1 MPQLKTKMNTL
12 LAQLEHSSQCFKQ
25 NVSQY
30 MNLFK
35 KNQGMFQ
42 GIQKTYTP
50 RDGYPDDPTKQ
61 GTTRVAAT
69 VTEEFDWMKVNSLRP
84 YLEQLF
90 SVEATNSKG
99 ANTVELKVGNVSFG
113 HLTALEL
120 MRMKSVLT
128 DANFLEMLRTIPVRS
143 DASIWN
149 RSNNEEYASREVY
162 ESPLQTG
169 VVKTTVNEDIVLKDP
184 NIDPQHL
191 PANYQSKITQKR
203 TLVELGDYTM
213 QSFSGEWTQHQKAEL
228 LNRVSKLTE
237 AVIAALKD
245 VNDCEAVDSNLNVN
259 TFIDY
264 VFKA

>member
-1 MPQLKTKMNTL
+1 MQTKVKMNTL
-12 LAQLEHSSQCFKQ
+12 LAQVEHSAQCFKQ

-30 MNLFK
+30 INLFK

-42 GIQKTYTP
+42 GLQKTYTP
-50 RDGYPDDPTKQ
+50 RDGQPDDPTKQ

-69 VTEEFDWMKVNSLRP
+69 VTEEFDWMKSKTLRP

-90 SVEATNSKG
+90 AVESTNSKG

-113 HLTALEL
+113 NLTALEL
-120 MRMKSVLT
+120 MRMKSILT

-143 DASIWN
+143 DASIWK
-149 RSNNEEYASREVY
+149 RSTNEEYTSREVY

-184 NIDPQHL
+184 NLDPQHL

-213 QSFSGEWTQHQKAEL
+213 QTFSGEWTQHQKAQL
-228 LNRVSKLTE
+228 LDRISKLTE

-245 VNDCEAVDSNLNVN
+245 VNDCESEDSNLNVD

>member
-1 MPQLKTKMNTL
+1 MQTKVKMNTL
-12 LAQLEHSSQCFKQ
+12 LAQVEHSAQCFKQ

-42 GIQKTYTP
+42 GLQKTYTP
-50 RDGYPDDPTKQ
+50 RDGQPDDPTKQ

-69 VTEEFDWMKVNSLRP
+69 VTEEFDWMKSQTLRP

-90 SVEATNSKG
+90 AVESTNSKG

-113 HLTALEL
+113 NLTALEL
-120 MRMKSVLT
+120 MRMKSILT

-143 DASIWN
+143 DASIWK
-149 RSNNEEYASREVY
+149 RSTNEEYTSREVY

-184 NIDPQHL
+184 NLDPQHL

-213 QSFSGEWTQHQKAEL
+213 QTFSGEWTQHQKAQL
-228 LNRVSKLTE
+228 LDRISKLTE

-245 VNDCEAVDSNLNVN
+245 VNDCESEDSNLNVD

>member
-1 MPQLKTKMNTL
+1 MQPKTKMNTL
-12 LAQLEHSSQCFKQ
+12 LAQVEHSSQCFKQ

-30 MNLFK
+30 MSLFK

-42 GIQKTYTP
+42 GMQKTYTP
-50 RDGYPDDPTKQ
+50 RDGQPDDPTKQ
-61 GTTRVAAT
+61 GTIRVTST
-69 VTEEFDWMKVNSLRP
+69 VSEEFDWMKSKTLRP

-90 SVEATNSKG
+90 AVEATNSKG
-99 ANTVELKVGNVSFG
+99 ANTVELKVDGVSFG
-113 HLTALEL
+113 NLTALEL
-120 MRMKSVLT
+120 MRLKSILT
-128 DANFLEMLRTIPVRS
+128 DPNFLEMLRTIPVRS
-143 DASIWN
+143 DASIWK
-149 RSNNEEYASREVY
+149 RSENEEYTSREIY

-184 NIDPQHL
+184 NLDPQHL

-213 QSFSGEWTQHQKAEL
+213 QTFSGEWTQHQKAEL

-245 VNDCEAVDSNLNVN
+245 VNDCEAIDSNLKVN

>member
-1 MPQLKTKMNTL
+1 
-12 LAQLEHSSQCFKQ
+12 
-25 NVSQY
+25 

-42 GIQKTYTP
+42 GLQKTYTP
-50 RDGYPDDPTKQ
+50 RDGQPDDPTKQ

-69 VTEEFDWMKVNSLRP
+69 VTEEFDWMKSKTLRP

-90 SVEATNSKG
+90 AVESTNSKG

-113 HLTALEL
+113 NLTALEL
-120 MRMKSVLT
+120 MRMKSILT

-143 DASIWN
+143 DASIWK
-149 RSNNEEYASREVY
+149 RSTNEEYTSREVY

-184 NIDPQHL
+184 NLDPQHL

-213 QSFSGEWTQHQKAEL
+213 QTFSGEWTQHQKAQL
-228 LNRVSKLTE
+228 LDRISKLTE

-245 VNDCEAVDSNLNVN
+245 VNDCESEDSNLNVD

>member
-1 MPQLKTKMNTL
+1 MQTKVKMNTL
-12 LAQLEHSSQCFKQ
+12 LAQVEHSAQCFKQ

-42 GIQKTYTP
+42 GLQKTYTP
-50 RDGYPDDPTKQ
+50 RDGQPDDPTKQ

-69 VTEEFDWMKVNSLRP
+69 VTEEFDWMKSKTLRP

-90 SVEATNSKG
+90 AVESTNSKG
-99 ANTVELKVGNVSFG
+99 ANTVELKVDNISFG
-113 HLTALEL
+113 NLTALEL
-120 MRMKSVLT
+120 MRMKSILT

-143 DASIWN
+143 DASIWK
-149 RSNNEEYASREVY
+149 RSTNEEYTSREVY

-184 NIDPQHL
+184 NLDPQHL

-213 QSFSGEWTQHQKAEL
+213 QTFSGEWTQHQKAQL
-228 LNRVSKLTE
+228 LDCISKLTE

-245 VNDCEAVDSNLNVN
+245 VNDCESEDSNLNVD